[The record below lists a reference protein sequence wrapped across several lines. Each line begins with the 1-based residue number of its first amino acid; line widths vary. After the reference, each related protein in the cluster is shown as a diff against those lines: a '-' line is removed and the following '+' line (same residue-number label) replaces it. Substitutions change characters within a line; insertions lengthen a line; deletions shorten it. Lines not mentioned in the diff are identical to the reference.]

1 MFLLNIALSNVS
13 SMNSNYLAHCN
24 TVLISFYLN
33 PTHFPAL
40 IACFWIILFVA
51 LNSNQCWVIIIIKL
65 WGRTRWQRWWWG
77 WRRRYWCFRKR
88 REVCFWGHWIG
99 NIFIGYGRLSR
110 HKPSD
115 LLSPLSGLFLI
126 WLVFFDSRYWLL

>member
-40 IACFWIILFVA
+40 IACFWIILHQIQTNA
-51 LNSNQCWVIIIIKL
+51 ESLSSSNSGGGHVGNGGGEDGGEDTDVS
-65 WGRTRWQRWWWG
+65 GR
-77 WRRRYWCFRKR
+77 
-88 REVCFWGHWIG
+88 E
-99 NIFIGYGRLSR
+99 GRCASEAIE
-110 HKPSD
+110 
-115 LLSPLSGLFLI
+115 SGISSLAMAG
-126 WLVFFDSRYWLL
+126 